1 MFRPIHIVWNQS
13 ILGNRDIENF
23 ELEKQCSAQN
33 GAKSVA
39 LSMPMMNTRFVCV
52 YLLPLLK
59 RAGVDHFVKGN
70 CQLHCQRYLYWLR
83 ARASCRCHTTRGGW
97 RNQTK
102 GCAYW
107 IQYSPLTDGKRG
119 PSRRVIG
126 VLKGGG
132 WRVST
137 LLVILAHRMPPGPA
151 VRVGFYPLRVH
162 KVDGDSCNTI

>member
-13 ILGNRDIENF
+13 ILGNRYIENF

-83 ARASCRCHTTRGGW
+83 ARASVV
-97 RNQTK
+97 
-102 GCAYW
+102 A
-107 IQYSPLTDGKRG
+107 
-119 PSRRVIG
+119 
-126 VLKGGG
+126 
-132 WRVST
+132 T
-137 LLVILAHRMPPGPA
+137 LLGEGGEIKR
-151 VRVGFYPLRVH
+151 RDVH
-162 KVDGDSCNTI
+162 IEFNTLP